1 MSRAQPERVDEGGD
15 VLGSEVRWYR
25 DVEHGGRLARAA
37 VDDHH
42 GAELA
47 APGQTLAR
55 AVRGVHQ
62 GPYDPGLVP
71 ADLHRRVVHERAG
84 GLHPRVEGLV
94 EDVRQSARG

>member
-55 AVRGVHQ
+55 AVRVVHQ
-62 GPYDPGLVP
+62 EPYDTGLVP
-71 ADLHRRVVHERAG
+71 ADLHRRVVHARAG
-84 GLHPRVEGLV
+84 VLHPGVERLV
-94 EDVRQSARG
+94 ERVGQPPRA